1 MGHST
6 RCRVVGAACRSASY
20 LRAVVSGSQE
30 YFCGVFSMSLFSS
43 VEPVRFEGPGTKN
56 EFAYRVYDKDR
67 VILDRRMEDWLKPA
81 VCYWHS
87 FNWPGADIFG
97 GGTLPRPWLGTPITQ
112 AMADTKLDAAFDFFT
127 RLGVRYFTFHD
138 VDAMA
143 SVTTLKEHDRSL
155 KTIEAGIA
163 AKMAA
168 TGVKLLWG
176 TGNLFSHPR
185 YAGGAATSPD
195 PEVYARAAAQVRYCL
210 EATHRLGGENYVLWG
225 GREGYDSLLN
235 TDLRRELDQY
245 GRFLAMVVEHKH
257 RIGFK
262 GTILIEPKPFEPTKH
277 QYDHDVAA
285 VFAFLQRYGLTQEVK
300 VNIEVNHAT
309 LAGLDFEHEIAAAR
323 AYGIFGSIDIN
334 RGDPRNGW
342 DTDQFPNNAQELVP
356 AVMQLVED
364 GGFGNGG
371 FNFDAKLRRQSVD
384 PQDLYLAHI
393 GGIDTI
399 ARALLAAADI
409 VSTAALKKLRDERYR
424 GWDGE
429 LGQRIMKGAFT
440 LAALADHG
448 AEKNFDPRIPSG
460 RQELAES
467 IIARHCK
474 Y

>member
-1 MGHST
+1 
-6 RCRVVGAACRSASY
+6 
-20 LRAVVSGSQE
+20 
-30 YFCGVFSMSLFSS
+30 MSLFSN
-43 VEPVRFEGPGTKN
+43 VEPILFEGSGAKS

-67 VILDRRMEDWLKPA
+67 LVLGKRMEDWLKVA

-97 GGTLPRPWLGTPITQ
+97 GGTLQRPWLGAPVTQ
-112 AMADTKLDAAFDFFT
+112 AMADSKLEAAFDFLV
-127 RLGVRYFTFHD
+127 RLGVHYFTFHD

-143 SVTTLKEHDRSL
+143 SAATLKDHDRNL
-155 KTIEAGIA
+155 RKIEEGIA

-168 TGVKLLWG
+168 SGVKLLWG
-176 TGNLFSHPR
+176 TANLFTHPR

-195 PEVYARAAAQVRYCL
+195 PEVYAWAAAQVRYCM

-235 TDLRRELDQY
+235 TDLKRELDQY
-245 GRFLAMVVEHKH
+245 GRFLSMVVEHKH

-262 GTILIEPKPFEPTKH
+262 GTILVEPKPFEPTKH

-285 VFAFLQRYGLTQEVK
+285 VFAFLERYGLTKEVK

-309 LAGLDFEHEIAAAR
+309 LAGLDFEHEIAVAR

-342 DTDQFPNNAQELVP
+342 DTDQFPNNAQELAP
-356 AVMQLVED
+356 AMLQLVED
-364 GGFGNGG
+364 KGFVTGG

-384 PQDLYLAHI
+384 PSDLYLAHI
-393 GGIDTI
+393 GGIDTL

-409 VSTAALKKLRDERYR
+409 ATEGALKRVKQERYQ

-429 LGQRIMKGAFT
+429 LGKRITSGALD
-440 LAALADHG
+440 LASLADLATQKG
-448 AEKNFDPRIPSG
+448 FDPAPRSG

>member
-1 MGHST
+1 
-6 RCRVVGAACRSASY
+6 
-20 LRAVVSGSQE
+20 
-30 YFCGVFSMSLFSS
+30 MSLFSS
-43 VEPVRFEGPGTKN
+43 VGPVRFEGPAASG
-56 EFAYRVYDKDR
+56 ELAYRVYDKDR
-67 VILDRRMEDWLKPA
+67 EVLGKRMEDWLRVA

-87 FNWPGADIFG
+87 FNWPGTDIFG
-97 GGTLPRPWLGTPITQ
+97 GGTLPRPWLGASITQ
-112 AMADTKLDAAFDFFT
+112 EMADTKLDAAFDFFA

-143 SVTTLKEHDRSL
+143 TAATLKEHHRNL
-155 KTIEAGIA
+155 RTIEAGMA

-176 TGNLFSHPR
+176 TANLFTHPR

-195 PEVYARAAAQVRYCL
+195 PEVFAWAATQVRACL
-210 EATHRLGGENYVLWG
+210 ETTHRLGGENYVLWG

-245 GRFLAMVVEHKH
+245 GRFLSMVVEHKH

-262 GTILIEPKPFEPTKH
+262 GAILIEPKPFEPTKH

-285 VFAFLQRYGLTQEVK
+285 VFAFLERYGLTREVK

-309 LAGLDFEHEIAAAR
+309 LAGLDFEHEIAVAR

-356 AVMQLVED
+356 AMVQVVED
-364 GGFGNGG
+364 RGFTSGG

-393 GGIDTI
+393 GGIDTL
-399 ARALLAAADI
+399 ARALLAAVDVIADGGLQRLR
-409 VSTAALKKLRDERYR
+409 AQRYQGWEGALGR
-424 GWDGE
+424 
-429 LGQRIMKGAFT
+429 QISSGALN
-440 LAALADHG
+440 LAALADLATQQG
-448 AEKNFDPRIPSG
+448 LDPAPRSG

-467 IIARHCK
+467 MIARHCK

>member
-1 MGHST
+1 MT
-6 RCRVVGAACRSASY
+6 
-20 LRAVVSGSQE
+20 
-30 YFCGVFSMSLFSS
+30 LFSS
-43 VEPVRFEGPGTKN
+43 IQPVRYEGPETAN

-67 VILDRRMEDWLKPA
+67 KVLGKRMEEWLRCA

-87 FNWPGADIFG
+87 FNWPGQDIFG
-97 GGTLPRPWLGTPITQ
+97 AGTLPRPWLAPRITQ
-112 AMADTKLDAAFDFFT
+112 EMADEKLEAAFDFFQ
-127 RLGVRYFTFHD
+127 RLGVPYFTFHD

-143 SVTTLKEHDRSL
+143 TATTLKEQDRHL
-155 KTIEAGIA
+155 KAIVEKIQQ
-163 AKMAA
+163 KMAA
-168 TGVKLLWG
+168 SGVKLLWG
-176 TGNLFSHPR
+176 TANLFSHPR

-195 PEVYARAAAQVRYCL
+195 PEVYAWAAAQVRGCL

-235 TDLRRELDQY
+235 TDLKRELDHY
-245 GRFLAMVVEHKH
+245 GRFLSMVVEHKH

-277 QYDHDVAA
+277 QYDRDVAA
-285 VFAFLQRYGLTQEVK
+285 VYAFLQRYGLANEVR

-309 LAGLDFEHEIAAAR
+309 LAGLDFEHEVAAAR

-356 AVMQLVED
+356 AFIQLIED
-364 GGFGNGG
+364 KGFTTGG

-384 PQDLYLAHI
+384 PADLYVAHI
-393 GGIDTI
+393 GGIDTL

-409 VSTAALKKLRDERYR
+409 VTERKLAQLKQERYR

-429 LGQRIMKGAFT
+429 LGARIESGAIDLAT
-440 LAALADHG
+440 LANLAL
-448 AEKNFDPRIPSG
+448 EKGLDPTPKSG

-467 IIARHCK
+467 IIARHCRH
-474 Y
+474 

>member
-1 MGHST
+1 
-6 RCRVVGAACRSASY
+6 
-20 LRAVVSGSQE
+20 
-30 YFCGVFSMSLFSS
+30 MSLFSS
-43 VEPVRFEGPGTKN
+43 VEPVRFEGPDARS
-56 EFAYRVYDKDR
+56 EFSYRVYDKDR
-67 VILDRRMEDWLKPA
+67 LVLGKSLAQWLKPA

-97 GGTLPRPWLGTPITQ
+97 GGTLTRPWLGAQVTQ
-112 AMADTKLDAAFDFFT
+112 AMADMKLEAAFDFFA
-127 RLGVRYFTFHD
+127 RLGVPYFTFHD

-143 SVTTLKEHDRSL
+143 TAATLKEHDRNL
-155 KTIEAGIA
+155 REIEAGIA
-163 AKMAA
+163 AKMAQ

-176 TGNLFSHPR
+176 TANLFTHPR

-195 PEVYARAAAQVRYCL
+195 PQVYAWAAAQVRCCL

-235 TDLRRELDQY
+235 TDLRQELDQY
-245 GRFLAMVVEHKH
+245 GRFLSMVVEHKH

-262 GTILIEPKPFEPTKH
+262 GAILIEPKPFEPTKH
-277 QYDHDVAA
+277 QYDHDVAS
-285 VFAFLQRYGLTQEVK
+285 VFAFLQRYGLTKEVK

-309 LAGLDFEHEIAAAR
+309 LAGFDFEHEIAAAR
-323 AYGIFGSIDIN
+323 AFGIFGSIDIN

-356 AVMQLVED
+356 SLVQLVQD
-364 GGFGNGG
+364 QGFTTGG

-384 PQDLYLAHI
+384 PSDLFVAHI

-399 ARALLAAADI
+399 ARALLAAAD
-409 VSTAALKKLRDERYR
+409 VVTEGKLELLKKERYQ
-424 GWDGE
+424 GWSGE
-429 LGQRIMKGAFT
+429 LGKKIAAGGFD
-440 LAALADHG
+440 LASLADLATEQG
-448 AEKNFDPRIPSG
+448 FNPAPRSG

-467 IIARHCK
+467 LIARHSK

>member
-1 MGHST
+1 
-6 RCRVVGAACRSASY
+6 
-20 LRAVVSGSQE
+20 
-30 YFCGVFSMSLFSS
+30 MSLFSS
-43 VEPVRFEGPGTKN
+43 VEPVRFEGPDARS

-67 VILDRRMEDWLKPA
+67 VVLGKRLEDWLKPA

-97 GGTLPRPWLGTPITQ
+97 GGTLTRPWLGPHVTQ
-112 AMADTKLDAAFDFFT
+112 AMADTKLEAAFDFFT

-143 SVTTLKEHDRSL
+143 SATTLKEHDRSL

-176 TGNLFSHPR
+176 TANLFSHPR

-210 EATHRLGGENYVLWG
+210 DATHRLGGENYVLWG

-245 GRFLAMVVEHKH
+245 GRFLAMVVDHKH

-285 VFAFLQRYGLTQEVK
+285 VFAFLQRYGLTKEVK

-309 LAGLDFEHEIAAAR
+309 LAGLDFEHEIAVAR
-323 AYGIFGSIDIN
+323 AYDIFGSIDIN

-356 AVMQLVED
+356 ALVQLVED
-364 GGFGNGG
+364 KGFATGG

-384 PQDLYLAHI
+384 PEDLYLAHI

-399 ARALLAAADI
+399 ARALLAAAD
-409 VSTAALKKLRDERYR
+409 VVTSGELERLKQERYK
-424 GWDGE
+424 GWNGE
-429 LGQRIMKGAFT
+429 LGKKITSGALN
-440 LAALADHG
+440 LASLADL
-448 AEKNFDPRIPSG
+448 ATEKGLDPAPRSG

-467 IIARHCK
+467 LIARHCK

>member
-1 MGHST
+1 
-6 RCRVVGAACRSASY
+6 
-20 LRAVVSGSQE
+20 
-30 YFCGVFSMSLFSS
+30 MSLFSS
-43 VEPVRFEGPGTKN
+43 VEPVRFEGPDARS

-67 VILDRRMEDWLKPA
+67 VVLGKRLEDWLKPA

-97 GGTLPRPWLGTPITQ
+97 GGTLTRPWLGPHVTQ
-112 AMADTKLDAAFDFFT
+112 AMADTKLEAAFDFFT

-143 SVTTLKEHDRSL
+143 SATTLKEHDRSL

-163 AKMAA
+163 AKMAT

-176 TGNLFSHPR
+176 TANLFSHPR

-210 EATHRLGGENYVLWG
+210 DATHRLGGENYVLWG

-245 GRFLAMVVEHKH
+245 GRFLAMVVDHKH

-285 VFAFLQRYGLTQEVK
+285 VFAFLQRYGLTKEVK

-309 LAGLDFEHEIAAAR
+309 LAGLDFEHEIAVAR
-323 AYGIFGSIDIN
+323 AYDIFGSIDIN

-356 AVMQLVED
+356 ALVQLVED
-364 GGFGNGG
+364 KGFATGG

-384 PQDLYLAHI
+384 PEDLYLAHI

-399 ARALLAAADI
+399 ARALLAAAD
-409 VSTAALKKLRDERYR
+409 VVTSGELERLKQERYK
-424 GWDGE
+424 GWNGE
-429 LGQRIMKGAFT
+429 LGKKITSGALN
-440 LAALADHG
+440 LASLADL
-448 AEKNFDPRIPSG
+448 ATEKGLDPAPRSG

-467 IIARHCK
+467 LVARHCK

>member
-1 MGHST
+1 
-6 RCRVVGAACRSASY
+6 
-20 LRAVVSGSQE
+20 
-30 YFCGVFSMSLFSS
+30 MSLFSG
-43 VEPVRFEGPGTKN
+43 VEPVRFEGPNTKN
-56 EFAYRVYDKDR
+56 EFAYRVYDRDR
-67 VILDRRMEDWLKPA
+67 VVLGKRMEEWLKVA

-97 GGTLPRPWLGTPITQ
+97 GGTLTRPWIGTPVTQ
-112 AMADTKLDAAFDFFT
+112 AMADTKLEAAFDFFK
-127 RLGVRYFTFHD
+127 RLGVPYFAFHD

-143 SVTTLKEHDRSL
+143 TAATLKEHDRNL
-155 KTIEAGIA
+155 KKIEAGMA
-163 AKMAA
+163 EKMAA

-176 TGNLFSHPR
+176 TANLFSHPR
-185 YAGGAATSPD
+185 YAGGGATSPD
-195 PEVYARAAAQVRYCL
+195 PEVYAWAAAQVRYCL
-210 EATHRLGGENYVLWG
+210 ETTHRLGGQNYVLWG

-235 TDLRRELDQY
+235 TDLKRELDQY
-245 GRFLAMVVEHKH
+245 GRFLSLVVEHKH
-257 RIGFK
+257 KIGFK

-285 VFAFLQRYGLTQEVK
+285 VFAFLQRYGLTKEVK

-342 DTDQFPNNAQELVP
+342 DTDQFPNNAQELAP
-356 AVMQLVED
+356 ALVQIVED
-364 GGFGNGG
+364 QGLGTGG

-384 PQDLYLAHI
+384 PADLYLAHI

-399 ARALLAAADI
+399 SRALLAAADI
-409 VSTAALKKLRDERYR
+409 VTDGALNRLKQERYQ
-424 GWDGE
+424 GWNGE
-429 LGQRIMKGAFT
+429 LGKRITSGELN
-440 LAALADHG
+440 LAGLADL
-448 AEKNFDPRIPSG
+448 ATEKNLDPAPRSG

-467 IIARHCK
+467 LIARHCK

>member
-1 MGHST
+1 
-6 RCRVVGAACRSASY
+6 
-20 LRAVVSGSQE
+20 
-30 YFCGVFSMSLFSS
+30 
-43 VEPVRFEGPGTKN
+43 
-56 EFAYRVYDKDR
+56 VYDKDR
-67 VILDRRMEDWLKPA
+67 VVLGKRMEEWLKVA

-97 GGTLPRPWLGTPITQ
+97 GGTLTRPWIGAPVTQ
-112 AMADTKLDAAFDFFT
+112 AMADTKLDAAFDFFK
-127 RLGVRYFTFHD
+127 RLGVPYFTFHD

-143 SVTTLKEHDRSL
+143 TAGTLKEHDRNL
-155 KTIEAGIA
+155 KKIEAGMA
-163 AKMAA
+163 GKMEA

-176 TGNLFSHPR
+176 TANLFSHPR

-195 PEVYARAAAQVRYCL
+195 PEVYAWAAAQVRYCL
-210 EATHRLGGENYVLWG
+210 EATHRLGGQNYVLWG

-245 GRFLAMVVEHKH
+245 GRFLSLVVEHKH
-257 RIGFK
+257 KIGFK

-277 QYDHDVAA
+277 QYDRDVAA
-285 VFAFLQRYGLTQEVK
+285 VFAFLQRYDLTKEVK

-342 DTDQFPNNAQELVP
+342 DTDQFPNNAQELAP
-356 AVMQLVED
+356 ALVQLVED
-364 GGFGNGG
+364 QGFSTGG

-384 PQDLYLAHI
+384 PADLYLAHI

-399 ARALLAAADI
+399 SRALLAAADI
-409 VSTAALKKLRDERYR
+409 VTDGALNRLKQERYQ
-424 GWDGE
+424 GWNGE
-429 LGQRIMKGAFT
+429 LGKRITGGELT
-440 LAALADHG
+440 LASLAEL
-448 AEKNFDPRIPSG
+448 ATEKGLDPAPRSG

-467 IIARHCK
+467 LIARHCR